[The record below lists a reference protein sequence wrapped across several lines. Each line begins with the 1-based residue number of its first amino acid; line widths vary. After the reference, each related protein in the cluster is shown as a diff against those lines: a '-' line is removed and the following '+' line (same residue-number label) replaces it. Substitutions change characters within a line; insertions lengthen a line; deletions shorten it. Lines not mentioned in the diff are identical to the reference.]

1 DLSVQAGEAALVTR
15 ITSHGTGTAS
25 ETTMDAAG
33 QGASTPAGLTRAE
46 LDLDAEGNSVRANLA
61 WDSQRAG
68 EIRIEASTQF
78 QQRKGGWQWPED
90 APLAGHVRAHMPNL
104 GVWSMLA
111 PPGWRMAGTLQA
123 DATLSGDR
131 GEPRWSGTLGA
142 DDLALRALVEGLD
155 LRDGRL
161 RATLEGNRVEITE
174 FSLKGGTG
182 AQTRIPGQSG
192 NLSTAASEA
201 NRGGGSLNAHGE
213 LAWGAASADAG
224 ASGGIR
230 VSMQAQL
237 QALRVLARAD
247 RQLTLSGDLQAR
259 LESGL
264 LTVRGKLSTDRA
276 VIILPDETAPSLGSD
291 VVIRSAARDR
301 EAAEAASRL
310 AEENRTE
317 AARAQTA
324 KPPDI
329 SVDFD
334 LGRDF
339 AVQGRGVTTRL
350 EGRLNIVSNSLG
362 APPRI
367 TGEVHTVAG
376 QYRAYG
382 QQLTIETGIAR
393 FSGPFDNPQLDI
405 LAIRPNI
412 SQRAGVAITGTASSP
427 RVRLYSDPQLSDQ
440 ETLTWLVLGRASAS
454 SGGESVLLQQAA
466 LALLGG
472 LGQGGTGG
480 GLASRFGLDEI
491 GFKGPGSGGDV
502 RDSTITV
509 GKRIAR
515 DFYITYERGLGGTL
529 GSFFIFYDLTRRLT
543 LRGQA
548 GQQSGVDLIYTVQ
561 FD

>member
-1 DLSVQAGEAALVTR
+1 MG
-15 ITSHGTGTAS
+15 
-25 ETTMDAAG
+25 
-33 QGASTPAGLTRAE
+33 
-46 LDLDAEGNSVRANLA
+46 
-61 WDSQRAG
+61 
-68 EIRIEASTQF
+68 
-78 QQRKGGWQWPED
+78 
-90 APLAGHVRAHMPNL
+90 
-104 GVWSMLA
+104 
-111 PPGWRMAGTLQA
+111 GTLQA
-123 DATLSGDR
+123 DATLAGNR
-131 GEPRWSGTLGA
+131 REPRWSGKLGA

-161 RATLEGNRVEITE
+161 RATLEGNRVEINE
-174 FSLKGGTG
+174 FTLKGGNG

-201 NRGGGSLNAHGE
+201 NRGGGSMSAHGE
-213 LAWGAASADAG
+213 LAWGTAAAATAAG
-224 ASGGIR
+224 GGGIR
-230 VSMQAQL
+230 MSIQARL
-237 QALRVLARAD
+237 EALRVLVRAD

-259 LESGL
+259 LDNGQLS
-264 LTVRGKLSTDRA
+264 VRGRLVTDRA

-291 VVIRSAARDR
+291 VVIHSAARDR
-301 EAAEAASRL
+301 EAAEAAERQ
-310 AEENRTE
+310 AAENRTA
-317 AARAQTA
+317 AARAHTA

-329 SVDFD
+329 SINFD

-339 AVQGRGVTTRL
+339 AVQGRGITTRL
-350 EGRLNIVSNSLG
+350 EGKLDIVSNTLG
-362 APPRI
+362 APPRLN
-367 TGEVHTVAG
+367 GEVRTVSG

-393 FSGPFDNPQLDI
+393 FNGPFDNPQLDI

-412 SQRAGVAITGTASSP
+412 SQRAGVAITGTALSP
-427 RVRLYSDPQLSDQ
+427 RVRLYSEPQLSDQ

-491 GFKGPGSGGDV
+491 GFKGPGSSGEV
-502 RDSTITV
+502 RDSTITI
-509 GKRIAR
+509 GKRIAS

-529 GSFFIFYDLTRRLT
+529 GTFFIFYDLTRRLT